1 MGLAIAVSCRVKANA
16 GSYTGEATTRLPGC
30 LQEGLG
36 TTNHAETGRQAG
48 LRGRWPPRPHQ
59 APARPGTGHRGDS
72 NWLEVCLRGGE
83 TPDLPQ
89 HPLRRLICLP
99 PPAGDSRFLSQESL
113 RGLRTQGRCAQLEVG
128 VGRGR
133 QDRLHVRRG
142 VGSFGPRA
150 CSRAGGGQRAL
161 LRGNGRRGRGR
172 AGCGQPATARHATGA
187 KPLSGSPRLYLRGRL
202 SVPKHLKASITKA
215 DTRVND
221 L

>member
-1 MGLAIAVSCRVKANA
+1 MPPGGAGDHQPRGDGAASGPERTLAPSPPPSPSKARDWA
-16 GSYTGEATTRLPGC
+16 PWGS
-30 LQEGLG
+30 EGLG
-36 TTNHAETGRQAG
+36 
-48 LRGRWPPRPHQ
+48 
-59 APARPGTGHRGDS
+59 

-128 VGRGR
+128 LGRGR

-187 KPLSGSPRLYLRGRL
+187 KPLSSSPRLYLRGRL